1 MLRTFMGYVVLL
13 LLSAGPLAGAAW
25 QEPEE
30 EKRGRGGA
38 RLEEV
43 LAEVLENQTK
53 TLEDRRNW
61 IFRQQTLVRF
71 FRGNGELAREELRQ
85 YEVRPKPD
93 GMEREMQS
101 LAGKVVIGKKT
112 YPYADPEYRSGT
124 IDLDGELADSFA
136 DEFLFEEKSRDGVP
150 ADLFPVSR
158 EMVERHAF
166 TLHGLEDYKGRPVY
180 RITFVPLK
188 KTGEKPG
195 GWWKGEMLVDAVSKQ
210 PVLIVTTQA
219 KGLPVAVRTL
229 LGVNLRQTGFRLEY
243 VELEPGV
250 WFPARYGGEFSLRVL
265 FGYSRRI
272 ALSLRNEE
280 FRRAKAESEI
290 RYEGEAEAPGGETP
304 EAARSPLSETPAAP
318 ETPTVPE
325 ALPVP
330 EAPAMPEMPMP
341 Q

>member
-1 MLRTFMGYVVLL
+1 MLRTFMACVVLL
-13 LLSAGPLAGAAW
+13 LMSAGPLAGAAW

-30 EKRGRGGA
+30 GERGRGGA

-304 EAARSPLSETPAAP
+304 EAARSPLSE
-318 ETPTVPE
+318 

-330 EAPAMPEMPMP
+330 EGPAVSKSPTVPKSPAMPEMPMP